1 MAATYDADYTTWSET
16 RRTQARKNQA
26 EKAAAKDE
34 SAAAKQQIRT
44 EVMEE
49 HIHFGASAAATKEE
63 SAAAAAAAATATTND
78 VKELKLHLQEALADA
93 KKTRAHLLTQSE
105 EHRQYA
111 KLMAEGIK
119 NMNDRLEEMEGHIK
133 EMRQDLKEQKLLLR
147 AKAEEEG
154 KLALVTK
161 DLQRLVLAFGRNVD
175 PSKWLGEGKNDE
187 LLVGLDV

>member
-1 MAATYDADYTTWSET
+1 MPPTYDDDYTTWSDK
-16 RRTQARKNQA
+16 RRTQARKHQA
-26 EKAAAKDE
+26 ERADAKDE
-34 SAAAKQQIRT
+34 SAAAKQQIRK

-49 HIHFGASAAATKEE
+49 RFDFGASAAATKEE
-63 SAAAAAAAATATTND
+63 SAAAAAATATTND

-93 KKTRAHLLTQSE
+93 KKMRAHLHVQSE

-111 KLMAEGIK
+111 KQMVEGFK
-119 NMNDRLEEMEGHIK
+119 NMNDRLEEMEGNIN
-133 EMRQDLKEQKLLLR
+133 EMQQDLKEQKLLLR
-147 AKAEEEG
+147 AKAEEES

-175 PSKWLGEGKNDE
+175 PSKWLGAENNDE